1 MMSDLFIDRI
11 AAVRRRFSAKLDARI
26 DGIEAA
32 APELG
37 EVDRDVLAQAHR
49 DAHHLCGVG
58 ATLGFFETGRAA
70 RSIEQLLLAAVK
82 SERTLTNDEV
92 SHLRDGITLL
102 RSIASAEMGAPQQV
116 S

>member
-32 APELG
+32 TPNHG
-37 EVDRDVLAQAHR
+37 EVDLDIVVQAHR

-58 ATLGFFETGRAA
+58 ATLGFFETGRVA

-82 SERTLTNDEV
+82 SERTLTGDET
-92 SHLRDGITLL
+92 SRLRHGITLL
-102 RSIASAEMGAPQQV
+102 RSTASAEMRAPQ
-116 S
+116 